1 MFVETPSNSTGK
13 SNTNNSNN
21 SNRNLSAGKTNA
33 EASEIS
39 LYYGSSSSEFDLVH
53 ALLGEETKVV
63 EVSKDVLVP
72 VRQEKPPDLLSW

>member
-21 SNRNLSAGKTNA
+21 SNHNLSAVKTNA

-39 LYYGSSSSEFDLVH
+39 LYYGPSSSDFDLAH
-53 ALLGEETKVV
+53 ALLGEGKKVV
-63 EVSKDVLVP
+63 EVCKDVPVP
-72 VRQEKPPDLLSW
+72 LRQEKPPDLLSW